1 MTSDPDLQT
10 IARHVL
16 RDISQ
21 RKGNETIKFG
31 EFI

>member
-21 RKGNETIKFG
+21 SKGNETIKFG